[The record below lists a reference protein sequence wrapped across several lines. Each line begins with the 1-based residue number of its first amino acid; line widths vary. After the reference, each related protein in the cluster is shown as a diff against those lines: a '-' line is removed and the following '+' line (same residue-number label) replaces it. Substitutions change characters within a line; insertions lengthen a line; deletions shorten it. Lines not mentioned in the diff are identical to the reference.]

1 MLIYLDANIV
11 QYCADYEDFLFSDQT
26 DCPVGEP
33 KFRRELHALR
43 QLIHLEQFGN
53 WTFAVSAEL
62 LSELRHG
69 RPTRPQR
76 EVYKLLQESCWP
88 YDEADASVLRN
99 VAEALQSLQLKD
111 RLDLQHLAN
120 AVTLG
125 ASWFITNDND
135 ILRKT
140 DGWVRPTRVARP
152 SECVA
157 EISVGLFLTTSFP
170 G

>member
-33 KFRRELHALR
+33 KFRIELYALR

-53 WTFAVSAEL
+53 WTFAVSEEL
-62 LSELRHG
+62 LSELHRG
-69 RPTRPQR
+69 RPTLPQR
-76 EVYKLLQESCWP
+76 AVYKLLQESCWP
-88 YDEADASVLRN
+88 YEEPDASGVHN
-99 VAEALQSLQLKD
+99 VTEALQALQLKD
-111 RLDLQHLAN
+111 ELDLRHLAN

-140 DGWVRPTRVARP
+140 GGWVRPTRVARP

-157 EISVGLFLTTSFP
+157 EITVGLFLATSSP